1 MKELR
6 NVEAD
11 LRQFRLRA
19 LVATAAVIVAFTLI
33 WARAYYLQV
42 VQYENLNEQAERNRT
57 AVVPVVP
64 MRGEV

>member
-1 MKELR
+1 MRTVPSDAQPMKELR

-42 VQYENLNEQAERNRT
+42 VQTRT
-57 AVVPVVP
+57 
-64 MRGEV
+64 